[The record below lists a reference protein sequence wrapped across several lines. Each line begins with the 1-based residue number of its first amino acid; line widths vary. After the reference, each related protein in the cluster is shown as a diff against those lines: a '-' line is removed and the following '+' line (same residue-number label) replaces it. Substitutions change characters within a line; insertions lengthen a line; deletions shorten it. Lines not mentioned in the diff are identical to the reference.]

1 MLAAYPLRHDRP
13 RQHVGRVHL
22 RARGHHGVAPHQED
36 TSPKTGAT
44 LESTMLFPNLSLRS
58 MIRAFNEAGSVAST
72 DSITVTPRG
81 RGCILLVIPRA

>member
-1 MLAAYPLRHDRP
+1 VEYMLAAYPLRHDRP

-44 LESTMLFPNLSLRS
+44 LESTMLFPNLSLR
-58 MIRAFNEAGSVAST
+58 T
-72 DSITVTPRG
+72 HDPRLQ
-81 RGCILLVIPRA
+81 RGGLGGFD